1 MIDYP
6 PAVRRLITVL
16 KELPTIGP
24 RSAERLAVHILQ
36 ADPALSR
43 AMGEALGD
51 VRENIYSCS
60 KCGFFSEEADNCE
73 ICRDPRRSTSS
84 ICVVE
89 DATDIIAVEKSQA
102 FHGQYHVLGGTLS
115 PLDEIGPDD
124 LNIESLV
131 QRITSAEPA
140 VEEIII
146 ALDTDVRGETTS
158 IYLAQQFKE
167 SEVKITRPA
176 QGISVGGS
184 LEYADGAT
192 LSHAFSD
199 RKTIL

>member
-6 PAVRRLITVL
+6 PAVRRLIAVL
-16 KELPTIGP
+16 KELPSIGP

-36 ADPALSR
+36 ADPALSK
-43 AMGEALGD
+43 AMGEALDD
-51 VRENIYSCS
+51 VRENLQACVH
-60 KCGFFSEEADNCE
+60 CGFFAEESTCE

-102 FHGQYHVLGGTLS
+102 FHGMYHVLGGTLS

-124 LNIESLV
+124 LNIDSLV
-131 QRITSAEPA
+131 KRVTGAEPA

-158 IYLAQQFKE
+158 IYLAQQFKG
-167 SEVKITRPA
+167 SSVKITRPA

-192 LSHAFSD
+192 LSHAFGD
-199 RKTIL
+199 RKPIL

>member
-6 PAVRRLITVL
+6 PAVRRLMAVL
-16 KELPTIGP
+16 KELPSIGP

-36 ADPALSR
+36 ADSALSK
-43 AMGEALGD
+43 AMGEALDD
-51 VRENIYSCS
+51 VANNIQSCRQ
-60 KCGFFSEEADNCE
+60 CGFFAEAETCE
-73 ICRDPRRSTSS
+73 ICRDPRRSHTA

-89 DATDIIAVEKSQA
+89 NATDVIAVEKSQA
-102 FHGQYHVLGGTLS
+102 FHGMYHVLGGTLS

-124 LNIESLV
+124 LNIESLLKRV
-131 QRITSAEPA
+131 AAAEPA
-140 VEEIII
+140 VDEIII

-158 IYLAQQFKE
+158 IYLAQQFKHC
-167 SEVKITRPA
+167 SVKMTRPA

-192 LSHAFSD
+192 LSHALAD

>member
-6 PAVRRLITVL
+6 PAVRRLIAVL

-36 ADPALSR
+36 ADPALSK
-43 AMGEALGD
+43 AMGEALLE
-51 VRENIYSCS
+51 VREKIQSCTC
-60 KCGFFSEEADNCE
+60 CGFFAEQETCD
-73 ICRDPRRSTSS
+73 ICRDPRRSDTS

-102 FHGQYHVLGGTLS
+102 FHGRYHVLGGTLS
-115 PLDEIGPDD
+115 PLDEIGPED
-124 LNIESLV
+124 LHIEALIARV
-131 QRITSAEPA
+131 RHAEPP

-158 IYLAQQFKE
+158 IYLAQQFKDT
-167 SEVKITRPA
+167 SVKISRPA

-184 LEYADGAT
+184 LEFADGAT

-199 RKTIL
+199 RKPIL

>member
-6 PAVRRLITVL
+6 PAVRRLMAVL

-24 RSAERLAVHILQ
+24 RSAERLAVHLLQ
-36 ADPALSR
+36 ADPALSK
-43 AMGEALGD
+43 AMGEALTD

-60 KCGFFSEEADNCE
+60 QCGFFSEQADTCE
-73 ICRDPRRSTSS
+73 ICSDSRRSKSS

-115 PLDEIGPDD
+115 PLDEIGPEELKID
-124 LNIESLV
+124 SLV
-131 QRITSAEPA
+131 QRVTDSSPA

-158 IYLAQQFKE
+158 IYLAQQFTDIP
-167 SEVKITRPA
+167 VKITRPA

-199 RKTIL
+199 RKPIL